1 LADVVR
7 EDDVGGEGIGR
18 GGFFTIE
25 YTEAVEPYLK
35 DTETGLEG
43 LVFVCSVVEMGGE
56 HKQLKSAE

>member
-1 LADVVR
+1 MVGAVQ

-25 YTEAVEPYLK
+25 YTEAMEPYLK

-43 LVFVCSVVEMGGE
+43 LVSVCSVIEMGWGTQAIE
-56 HKQLKSAE
+56 RC